1 VRNPSRD
8 TVKREGGRETDIIP
22 GVDVGTS
29 SDEKRNSTQVA
40 MEAGEV
46 ERCVASLEQ
55 RVTNKKGG
63 TPYIISH
70 ELSAVIQEKRH
81 NLNGARATG

>member
-1 VRNPSRD
+1 
-8 TVKREGGRETDIIP
+8 VKREGGRETDIIP

-46 ERCVASLEQ
+46 ERCVASLE
-55 RVTNKKGG
+55 RVTNNKEGA
-63 TPYIISH
+63 PYIISH